1 MTQIDIFDGESN
13 KFDIGQKGIESRGKW
28 MSRQSVRQPQSAEG
42 LAKKINWN
50 LLHMFVIVAE
60 MQSISRAATVL
71 GRGQPA
77 VSAALK
83 KLEERLGCKLA
94 TRGPTNFALTPAGEV
109 LYREAREIANGIDR
123 MSLLIADLSGDLTG
137 TIHLAMASH
146 MTSPLLNEAFA
157 EFHRRHPKATFLI
170 TVMSSPE
177 IMKSM
182 ASSLIHFAVTPLY
195 QKPDQ
200 FDCLHIYRE
209 HCAFYCGPTH
219 RLFGRRDLGPADL
232 RDEPSVSYY
241 RPAAISHTLQ
251 TIADAHA
258 EFQLAEPAVAVSNH
272 MEEVRRMIIAGIGI
286 GAIPIHIAARDERDG
301 LLWRLPPYKPT
312 MPVDVFMITNP
323 RVRPSRVEQA
333 LINVVQEFVDA
344 RPLRERTYPQALGL
358 PFTPIV
364 ARRGGAQKK
373 RS

>member
-1 MTQIDIFDGESN
+1 
-13 KFDIGQKGIESRGKW
+13 
-28 MSRQSVRQPQSAEG
+28 MSRPPARQAAPTEG

-50 LLHMFVIVAE
+50 LLHMFVVVAE

-77 VSAALK
+77 ISAALK
-83 KLEERLGCKLA
+83 KLEERLGTRLA
-94 TRGPTNFALTPAGEV
+94 ARGPTNFALTPAGEV

-137 TIHLAMASH
+137 TVHLAMASH
-146 MTSPLLNEAFA
+146 MTSPLLNDAFA

-177 IMKSM
+177 IMKAM
-182 ASSLIHFAVTPLY
+182 ASSTIHFAITPLA
-195 QKPDQ
+195 QKPDA
-200 FDCLHIYRE
+200 FDCLQIFRE

-219 RLFGRRDLGPADL
+219 RLFGRRDLTAADL
-232 RDEPSVSYY
+232 RGEASVSYY
-241 RPAAISHTLQ
+241 RPTAISYTLQ

-258 EFQLAEPAVAVSNH
+258 DVQLAEPAVAVSNH
-272 MEEVRRMIIAGIGI
+272 MEEVRRMIVAGIGI

-333 LINVVQEFVDA
+333 LIDVIQEMVAA
-344 RPLRERTYPQALGL
+344 RPLKDRTYPQALGL
-358 PFTPIV
+358 PFTPIS
-364 ARRGGAQKK
+364 ADRPRAQKK

>member
-1 MTQIDIFDGESN
+1 M
-13 KFDIGQKGIESRGKW
+13 IE
-28 MSRQSVRQPQSAEG
+28 QPQPIEG

-50 LLHMFVIVAE
+50 LLHMFVVVAE
-60 MQSISRAATVL
+60 MQSISRAAVVL

-83 KLEERLGCKLA
+83 KLEDRLGCKLA
-94 TRGPTNFALTPAGEV
+94 ARGPTSFALTPAGEV

-123 MSLLIADLSGDLTG
+123 LSLLIADIGGDLTG
-137 TIHLAMASH
+137 TVHLAMASH
-146 MTSPLLNEAFA
+146 MTSPLLNDSFA
-157 EFHRRHPKATFLI
+157 EFHRRHPRATFLI
-170 TVMSSPE
+170 TVMASPD

-200 FDCLHIYRE
+200 FECLHLFRE

-219 RLFGRRDLGPADL
+219 RLFGRRDLTPTDL
-232 RDEPSVSYY
+232 RNEPSVSYY
-241 RPAAISHTLQ
+241 RPAAISYTLQ

-258 EFQLAEPAVAVSNH
+258 EVQLAEPAAAVSNH
-272 MEEVRRMIIAGIGI
+272 MEEVRRMIIAGVGI

-301 LLWRLPPYKPT
+301 LLWRLPPYKPA

-333 LINVVQEFVDA
+333 LIDVIRELVDA
-344 RPLRERTYPQALGL
+344 RPLKERTYPQALGL
-358 PFTPIV
+358 SFKPIV
-364 ARRGGAQKK
+364 ATRRRAQKN

>member
-1 MTQIDIFDGESN
+1 
-13 KFDIGQKGIESRGKW
+13 
-28 MSRQSVRQPQSAEG
+28 MSERALPSAAPIEG
-42 LAKKINWN
+42 LARRINWN
-50 LLHMFVIVAE
+50 LLHMFVVVAE
-60 MQSISRAATVL
+60 MQSLSRAAAVL

-77 VSAALK
+77 ISAALK
-83 KLEERLGCKLA
+83 KLEERLGCRLA
-94 TRGPTNFALTPAGEV
+94 TRGPTSFALTPAGEV

-123 MSLLIADLSGDLTG
+123 LSLLIADLSGELTG
-137 TIHLAMASH
+137 TVHLAMASH

-182 ASSLIHFAVTPLY
+182 AASLIHFAITPLH
-195 QKPDQ
+195 QPAEG
-200 FDCLHIYRE
+200 FDSLHLFRE
-209 HCAFYCGPTH
+209 HCAFYCGPGH
-219 RLFGRRDLGPADL
+219 RLFGRRDLVPADL
-232 RDEPSVSYY
+232 RGEASVSYY
-241 RPAAISHTLQ
+241 RPAAISYTLQ
-251 TIADAHA
+251 SIADAHA
-258 EFQLAEPAVAVSNH
+258 QLQLAEPAVAVSNH
-272 MEEVRRMIIAGIGI
+272 MEEVRRMIVAGIGI

-333 LINVVQEFVDA
+333 LIGVIEELVAA
-344 RPLRERTYPQALGL
+344 RPLAERTYPQALGL
-358 PFTPIV
+358 PFTPLGPSR
-364 ARRGGAQKK
+364 ARHRPRAQKK

>member
-1 MTQIDIFDGESN
+1 MSEQA
-13 KFDIGQKGIESRGKW
+13 RG
-28 MSRQSVRQPQSAEG
+28 QPQPIEG

-50 LLHMFVIVAE
+50 LLHMFVVVAE
-60 MQSISRAATVL
+60 MQSISRAATAL

-77 VSAALK
+77 ISAALK
-83 KLEERLGCKLA
+83 KLEDRMGCKLA
-94 TRGPTNFALTPAGEV
+94 MRGPTNFALTPAGEV

-123 MSLLIADLSGDLTG
+123 LSLLIADLSGDLTG

-146 MTSPLLNEAFA
+146 MTSPLLNQAFA

-177 IMKSM
+177 IMKSITN
-182 ASSLIHFAVTPLY
+182 SLIHFAITPLH

-200 FDCLHIYRE
+200 FECMHIFRE

-219 RLFGRRDLGPADL
+219 RLFGRRNLSPADL
-232 RDEPSVSYY
+232 RNEPSVTYY
-241 RPAAISHTLQ
+241 RPAAISYTLQ
-251 TIADAHA
+251 SIADAHA
-258 EFQLAEPAVAVSNH
+258 EVQLAEPAAAVSNH

-301 LLWRLPPYKPT
+301 LLWRLPPYKPS
-312 MPVDVFMITNP
+312 MPVDIFMITNP

-333 LINVVQEFVDA
+333 LIDVIKEFVEA
-344 RPLRERTYPQALGL
+344 KPLRERTYPQALDL
-358 PFTPIV
+358 PFTPIG
-364 ARRGGAQKK
+364 ADRRRVQKK

>member
-1 MTQIDIFDGESN
+1 MNNRTIQRPSTL
-13 KFDIGQKGIESRGKW
+13 
-28 MSRQSVRQPQSAEG
+28 EG
-42 LAKKINWN
+42 LARKINWN
-50 LLHMFVIVAE
+50 LLHMFVVVAE

-83 KLEERLGCKLA
+83 KLEDRLGCRLA
-94 TRGPTNFALTPAGEV
+94 SRGPTNFALTPAGEV

-123 MSLLIADLSGDLTG
+123 LSLLIADLSGDLTG
-137 TIHLAMASH
+137 TVHLAVASH
-146 MTSPLLNEAFA
+146 MTSPLLNDAFA
-157 EFHRRHPKATFLI
+157 EFHRRYPKATFLI
-170 TVMSSPE
+170 TVMASPD

-195 QKPDQ
+195 QKPDE
-200 FDCLHIYRE
+200 FDCFHLFRE

-219 RLFGRRDLGPADL
+219 RLFGRRDLTLADL
-232 RDEPSVSYY
+232 RNEPSVSYY
-241 RPAAISHTLQ
+241 RPAAISYTLQ

-258 EFQLAEPAVAVSNH
+258 ELSLAEPAVAVSNH
-272 MEEVRRMIIAGIGI
+272 MEEVRRMIIAGVGI
-286 GAIPIHIAARDERDG
+286 GAIPIHIAARDEREG

-333 LINVVQEFVDA
+333 LIDVIKEIVEA
-344 RPLRERTYPQALGL
+344 KPLKERTYPRSLGL
-358 PFTPIV
+358 SYRPISA
-364 ARRGGAQKK
+364 ARRRPQKK

>member
-1 MTQIDIFDGESN
+1 MRQIDNFDGESN
-13 KFDIGQKGIESRGKW
+13 PIDIEDRPVTKPKD
-28 MSRQSVRQPQSAEG
+28 RQAAALEG
-42 LAKKINWN
+42 LARRINWN
-50 LLHMFVIVAE
+50 LLHMFVVVAE
-60 MQSISRAATVL
+60 MQSISRAAAML

-94 TRGPTNFALTPAGEV
+94 NRGPTNFALTPAGEV

-123 MSLLIADLSGDLTG
+123 LSLLIADLSGELTG
-137 TIHLAMASH
+137 TVHLAMASH
-146 MTSPLLNEAFA
+146 MTSPLLNDAFA

-170 TVMSSPE
+170 TVMSSPD
-177 IMKSM
+177 IMKAM

-195 QKPDQ
+195 QRPDQ
-200 FDCLHIYRE
+200 FDSLHIFRE

-219 RLFGRRDLGPADL
+219 RLFGRRDLAPADL
-232 RDEPSVSYY
+232 RGEAAVSYY
-241 RPAAISHTLQ
+241 RPAAISYTLQ

-258 EFQLAEPAVAVSNH
+258 ALQLAEPAAAVSNH

-301 LLWRLPPYKPT
+301 LLWRLPPYRPT

-323 RVRPSRVEQA
+323 RVQPSRVEQA
-333 LINVVQEFVDA
+333 LIGVLRELVAA
-344 RPLRERTYPQALGL
+344 RPLKERTYPQALGL
-358 PFTPIV
+358 PFTPI
-364 ARRGGAQKK
+364 AAAQPRPQKK